1 MPAWREVIADSNL
14 TDTDIRAQRGWM
26 SVPKANTQE
35 MGLTFNPK
43 YLCFS
48 SGCAHVDKHVT
59 HTRVH
64 LLCNGA
70 DF

>member
-1 MPAWREVIADSNL
+1 MPAWRVVIADSNL
-14 TDTDIRAQRGWM
+14 TDTDIRAQR
-26 SVPKANTQE
+26 ANTQE
-35 MGLTFNPK
+35 MGLTFNQK

-48 SGCAHVDKHVT
+48 SGCAHVDKHVM